1 LQVGENYHSLPL
13 AAIGHL
19 PHATLFFPTKQAG
32 STANVISLPWSA
44 SLLPH
49 GSRLPLPA
57 PSLAEHLQH
66 PWPSFPFPLLF
77 PCAQRLLHGR
87 GYLCSNHGASL
98 CCPRRAAQQ
107 PSAFPAP
114 RARAPPPAI
123 DAARAHPMGTSPAP
137 RQPAW
142 SLVSSPMAPSSFPSL
157 FQIGIRAVRAKLS
170 QPWTAPSLRSL
181 HPLAERPCCVPPA
194 CNAHLPACVLLRS
207 AHWRL
212 LGVRQNA
219 QQVARCSSPPV
230 RSPLPSSRV
239 VALVLA
245 AQPHPRR
252 RKSSVRFLAAL
263 AAIIFFCAR

>member
-1 LQVGENYHSLPL
+1 M
-13 AAIGHL
+13 
-19 PHATLFFPTKQAG
+19 
-32 STANVISLPWSA
+32 
-44 SLLPH
+44 
-49 GSRLPLPA
+49 
-57 PSLAEHLQH
+57 
-66 PWPSFPFPLLF
+66 
-77 PCAQRLLHGR
+77 
-87 GYLCSNHGASL
+87 GA
-98 CCPRRAAQQ
+98 
-107 PSAFPAP
+107 
-114 RARAPPPAI
+114 
-123 DAARAHPMGTSPAP
+123 SPAP

-252 RKSSVRFLAAL
+252 CKSSLVVDAAL
-263 AAIIFFCAR
+263 HALPVRRNAEPCGQPMRLVTTHSGPTDDDRATDVVPTTRCSWWTT